1 MTSNNKFKTD
11 TERLEHFNKNLLGEN
26 GELNLTAIRE
36 GAEREQEEQQR
47 QSEKRFQDIDKQHR
61 QEQEEVGKLL
71 NTYSKRKQEERERKA
86 KKEKKDKIESLE
98 KEIERSNDLEMDE
111 DKQRNKRL
119 LNLLDNA
126 IKKG

>member
-1 MTSNNKFKTD
+1 MTSNNELKRQS
-11 TERLEHFNKNLLGEN
+11 ERLEHFNKNLVDEN
-26 GELNLTAIRE
+26 SKLNTTAIRE
-36 GAEREQEEQQR
+36 EAKRAEEEREQRAQG
-47 QSEKRFQDIDKQHR
+47 RFKKEVKQHR
-61 QEQEEVGKLL
+61 KEQEEVGKLL
-71 NTYSKRKQEERERKA
+71 NTHSKRKQEERERKA